1 MWGRLS
7 ACWRIVY
14 PPGAGYQPARSLS
27 SRPTTYL
34 FLAAFLVV
42 RFAVLFLPVLF
53 FAAVRF
59 VVLLLAVVFLLAVF
73 LEARFF
79 WFGFDGMFAP
89 DLRASLRPI
98 AMACFGFFTFP
109 PRPRLSS

>member
-1 MWGRLS
+1 
-7 ACWRIVY
+7 
-14 PPGAGYQPARSLS
+14 
-27 SRPTTYL
+27 
-34 FLAAFLVV
+34 
-42 RFAVLFLPVLF
+42 VLFLEVLFFAVLF

-59 VVLLLAVVFLLAVF
+59 VVLFLAAVFLLAVF

-79 WFGFDGMFAP
+79 WFGFEGMFAP

-109 PRPRLSS
+109 PRPRLNL